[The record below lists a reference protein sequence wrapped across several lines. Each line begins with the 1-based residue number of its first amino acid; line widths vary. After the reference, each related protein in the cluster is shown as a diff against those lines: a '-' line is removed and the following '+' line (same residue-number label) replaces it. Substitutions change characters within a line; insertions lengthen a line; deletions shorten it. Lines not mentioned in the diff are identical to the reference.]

1 MDAQL
6 KLFVVNVEGFFVL
19 FMIDIFVVDICV
31 IVDWSQPGLERE
43 RGGQ

>member
-1 MDAQL
+1 ML
-6 KLFVVNVEGFFVL
+6 LIVNVEDLFVL

-31 IVDWSQPGLERE
+31 VGDWSQPGLWRE